1 MTLSGV
7 PIRSS
12 APFALITPI
21 PAMRIPLISASKMA
35 VCTVSDI
42 SFSLPDAK
50 KRAASTLAPS
60 EIPINRLVN
69 TLMSAVVDP
78 TAASACFPV
87 KCPTTMI
94 STALNI
100 SCKIPDSMSGSAN
113 EISLSMI
120 EPLHISISY
129 LFVFK
134 FSLPL
139 SGSVIPLSHKI
150 RRYWRRICLSLYI
163 L

>member
-21 PAMRIPLISASKMA
+21 PAMRIPLISASRMA

-42 SFSLPDAK
+42 SFPCRTQK

-87 KCPTTMI
+87 KCPHNNDI
-94 STALNI
+94 HR
-100 SCKIPDSMSGSAN
+100 
-113 EISLSMI
+113 I
-120 EPLHISISY
+120 EHQL
-129 LFVFK
+129 
-134 FSLPL
+134 
-139 SGSVIPLSHKI
+139 
-150 RRYWRRICLSLYI
+150 
-163 L
+163 

>member
-42 SFSLPDAK
+42 SFPCRTQKTCRKHVSPQRNSDK
-50 KRAASTLAPS
+50 QIG
-60 EIPINRLVN
+60 EH
-69 TLMSAVVDP
+69 VDECRGR
-78 TAASACFPV
+78 SHCRQCLFSR